1 MNIGYV
7 GTSPLNEAFQDRFRS
22 INVPYAKTEAIA
34 DIIVAE
40 SGCNKKVA
48 LRLARVFEE
57 LRNRVNS
64 DDPIEE
70 DVLSMRN
77 LIRAAKES
85 VDNPRDEVQIATSNI
100 SEGIDDEY
108 TRNIVA
114 DVVATIYGERV

>member
-1 MNIGYV
+1 
-7 GTSPLNEAFQDRFRS
+7 
-22 INVPYAKTEAIA
+22 
-34 DIIVAE
+34 
-40 SGCNKKVA
+40 
-48 LRLARVFEE
+48 LARVFEE
-57 LRNRVNS
+57 LKNRVNS

-85 VDNPRDEVQIATSNI
+85 VDNPKDEVEIATSNI